1 MLNKIKLNK
10 DLLLILVVTTFL
22 TLFLAYVIFNI
33 LDMVNPIFAEEECI
47 ILTPQLERL
56 LAELEENYK

>member
-1 MLNKIKLNK
+1 MITTLNK

-22 TLFLAYVIFNI
+22 TIFFAYVMFNI
-33 LDMVNPIFAEEECI
+33 LDVFNPIFAEEECT
-47 ILTPQLERL
+47 ILSPQLERL